1 MARSHHRKKHKQH
14 LQQFQHNRE
23 IEVVS
28 KKGKAKWIVTVV
40 GAFFGFAIGNF
51 ATEGA
56 LGWMI
61 IGLLAG
67 AGLGYLIGTSL
78 DKPVKK

>member
-14 LQQFQHNRE
+14 LQQFQHSRE
-23 IEVVS
+23 IEVIS
-28 KKGKAKWIVTVV
+28 KKGRSKWIVTVV

-51 ATEGA
+51 ATDGA

-61 IGLLAG
+61 IGLAVG
-67 AGLGYLIGTSL
+67 AAIGYFIGIGL